1 MLVYDLL
8 TSLVIKYISHSI
20 VMTKN
25 MNHNRNDSD
34 YLWTVCDYLI
44 SNKKLKQYW
53 MYPEYNVC
61 TEGWISLGEKC
72 SYSEIF
78 WSKRGKLRPRK
89 TPNTGTFQAGYGFVE
104 LFYHLYYSLVLRDFF
119 FRSMTFIFIS
129 EQTQYIAG
137 NSSNDGQCIG
147 LAQLIWLS
155 TKSPDLTSIT
165 HVANFMANVHH
176 GILSQLGS
184 AHFLNIAVEL
194 WMEKLV
200 LVIFNMK

>member
-25 MNHNRNDSD
+25 MNHNRSDSD

-72 SYSEIF
+72 SYLEIF

-89 TPNTGTFQAGYGFVE
+89 LRIRA
-104 LFYHLYYSLVLRDFF
+104 LFKQDMAL
-119 FRSMTFIFIS
+119 
-129 EQTQYIAG
+129 E
-137 NSSNDGQCIG
+137 NSSI
-147 LAQLIWLS
+147 IY
-155 TKSPDLTSIT
+155 SIT
-165 HVANFMANVHH
+165 WFYEISFSEVWPLSLFLSKRNILLENLVMMASV
-176 GILSQLGS
+176 SD
-184 AHFLNIAVEL
+184 
-194 WMEKLV
+194 
-200 LVIFNMK
+200 